1 VRCPRALAGQAHAR
15 APLRAPADCGD
26 SLLGYKAHFGCGSLT
41 ANLPLLG
48 DSKPSVDIGERR
60 YMLGRKKVGAVVGDH
75 VQLGWCACAC
85 TRDARG
91 VRDPSGGSPAPKP
104 CTYASTACLCARVPF
119 KPLDS
124 GTVTEPGC
132 LLAPRTLCYP
142 LTRLARGCYG
152 PNELLKNRP
161 TIERVPLRRDAP

>member
-1 VRCPRALAGQAHAR
+1 MRHGAYIRGDVVLGAGCVVGGELKHALALDHCELPHYGY
-15 APLRAPADCGD
+15 CGD

-75 VQLGWCACAC
+75 VQLGC
-85 TRDARG
+85 
-91 VRDPSGGSPAPKP
+91 
-104 CTYASTACLCARVPF
+104 
-119 KPLDS
+119 